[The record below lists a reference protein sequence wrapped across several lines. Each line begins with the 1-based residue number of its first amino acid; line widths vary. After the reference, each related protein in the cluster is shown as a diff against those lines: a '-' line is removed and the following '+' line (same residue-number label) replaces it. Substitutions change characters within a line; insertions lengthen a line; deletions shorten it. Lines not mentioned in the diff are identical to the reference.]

1 METIRLPREFTYAQA
16 SAMPGSE
23 NTEVRV
29 RPTGP
34 QEYNS
39 GGTQIHLSAS
49 QRMKSFMDPSTT
61 YIRGKLKLTTAT
73 GGALTDVHTWLGTWW
88 SLASRY
94 DLRAGQAYELDSI
107 IEPGVA
113 INALMNMIL
122 SKAEKQGLSSVYPF
136 REDETANLNTGLNLT
151 QTAATTKTYEFMLPL
166 IGVLNCDKM
175 IPLDLTSLD
184 FYITLDNIANCIS
197 GAVPATL
204 TFQISDVELIFN
216 QIELDQ
222 GVYNLWRSEQNGLVQ
237 INSESYL
244 TAINNIQNGSIGV
257 TEIPIGVRC
266 NSLKSMLCCF
276 TSENASGKKVDG
288 ICPNLQQSSA
298 LVIGGKQFPQMGL
311 DPINKPS
318 DVFNGNQKAL
328 GALYS
333 PAHTGSVT
341 KTSFYRA
348 DSAQGLMSAFT
359 PTLTVAPTATNQFYL
374 LLDVETLQ
382 HAKETIKAGISMNT
396 STVTFRANISA
407 AVGRKYDCRF
417 YAIHNRSLVFDYNM
431 NSLTAIY

>member
-23 NTEVRV
+23 NTEVRI

-34 QEYNS
+34 QVYNS
-39 GGTQIHLSAS
+39 GGSQIHLSAS
-49 QRMKSFMDPSTT
+49 QRMKSFLNPSTT
-61 YIRGKLKLTTAT
+61 YIRGKLSLTTGAD
-73 GGALTDVHTWLGTWW
+73 ALTAQNTWLGTWW

-94 DLRAGQAYELDSI
+94 DLRAGQAYELDSV
-107 IEPGVA
+107 IEPGIAV
-113 INALMNMIL
+113 NALLNMTL

-136 REDETANLNTGLNLT
+136 LENTFANVNTGISLAQIINST
-151 QTAATTKTYEFMLPL
+151 QTYEFMLPL

-197 GAVPATL
+197 GTVPATL
-204 TFQISDVELIFN
+204 TFQVSDVELIFN

-237 INSESYL
+237 INSESYI
-244 TAINNIQNGSIGV
+244 TAINNIPNGSLGV
-257 TEIPIGVRC
+257 TEISIGARC

-276 TSENASGKKVDG
+276 SNAGAAGKKVDG
-288 ICPNLQQSSA
+288 ICPNLQQGSA
-298 LVIGGKQFPQMGL
+298 LVIGGKQFPQMSL

-333 PAHTGSVT
+333 PAHSGSIT

-348 DSAQGLMSAFT
+348 DTAQGLMSAFI
-359 PTLTVAPTATNQFYL
+359 PTLTTAPTTTNQFYL

-382 HAKETIKAGISMNT
+382 HAKETIKSGISMNT
-396 STVTFRANISA
+396 STVSFRANISA
-407 AVGRKYDCRF
+407 AVGRKYDCVF
-417 YAIHNRSLVFDYNM
+417 FAVHNRSLVFDYNM
-431 NSLTAIY
+431 NSLSAIY